1 MRVGNYFFD
10 LLKCFL
16 DAGKFTHPVTGPA
29 HTVTNTWEANRDVL
43 LTKGNS
49 RNIDASDISSIGY
62 TVNAIGQ
69 RTNATRSGAATNS
82 TAWAYD
88 NLGQLVQADDST
100 ATSDRAYQYDS
111 IGNREKTAAGTL
123 ELPNDP
129 NYAANA
135 LNQYTTIPQAAATP
149 VYDFDGNMTS
159 GPLPVSPTTNSTLVW
174 DAENRLVEI
183 KNGATT
189 LAAYSYDALS
199 RRIAKIPASGSA
211 TLYLYDGFNCI
222 AEYTGT
228 TLAKTYLWGMDLSGS
243 MQGAGGVGGLLA
255 ENHHA
260 GPTTSTFYPCY
271 DGNGNITEYL
281 NSNGISAA
289 HFEYD
294 PFGNTVVNT
303 GSVEL
308 FNYRFSTKPLDFE
321 TGLYYYNYR
330 YYDPLTGRWPSRDP
344 IGERGGKNLYGFV
357 GNDGVDRWD
366 RLGLAS
372 GCCKLPDGQQGPPQP
387 YDTSTQCCVKGSVID
402 KSKKETV
409 KICFRP
415 ADLPGGGIAN
425 AVAGKEHSWAKTS
438 QTETGQ
444 GIAGGAVP
452 GQPGGGSGYPG
463 VPTTMN
469 DHTGQ
474 SNAENTICVEVEV
487 NKCCFEKKIQEGTNT
502 GRWCPYAND
511 CGTVMKDAVN
521 GCGGNWDDVYNDY
534 LRKNQ
539 TYQDYWN
546 GVGEG
551 LLNQSRDP
559 GMWMQ

>member
-1 MRVGNYFFD
+1 MRVANYFFD

-43 LTKGNS
+43 LTKGNI
-49 RNIDASDISSIGY
+49 RNSDASDISSIGY

-69 RTNATRSGAATNS
+69 RTNATRTGAATNS

-88 NLGQLVQADDST
+88 NLGQLVQADDSA

-123 ELPNDP
+123 ELPGDP
-129 NYAANA
+129 NYVANA

-149 VYDFDGNMTS
+149 IYDFDGNMTS

-243 MQGAGGVGGLLA
+243 LQGAGGVGGLLA

-260 GPTTSTFYPCY
+260 GPTTSTFYPCF

-281 NSNGISAA
+281 YPDGTVAA

-294 PFGNTVVNT
+294 PFGNTTVNT
-303 GSVEL
+303 DTNNV
-308 FNYRFSTKPLDFE
+308 FAYRFSTKPLDFE

-330 YYDPLTGRWPSRDP
+330 YYDPLTGHWPSRDA
-344 IGERGGKNLYGFV
+344 IGEMGGVNLYNYTNNRGC
-357 GNDGVDRWD
+357 NAVDY
-366 RLGLAS
+366 LGLKLKRVEEDPDLIDPELVDPSSGNLAGHDAS
-372 GCCKLPDGQQGPPQP
+372 IIPEYPTKIIATYADTLFGLRQPVTVDGSMVIKMYMSNVLTNERTEVAKKHEREHYRIFKKWWNMVADEVNWVEYNWCPPCGQLA
-387 YDTSTQCCVKGSVID
+387 TSYANKTLALR
-402 KSKKETV
+402 
-409 KICFRP
+409 FRQ
-415 ADLPGGGIAN
+415 ADY
-425 AVAGKEHSWAKTS
+425 E
-438 QTETGQ
+438 
-444 GIAGGAVP
+444 
-452 GQPGGGSGYPG
+452 
-463 VPTTMN
+463 
-469 DHTGQ
+469 
-474 SNAENTICVEVEV
+474 NAELDKNAGANRWLEGYEKDVEAARVEYKAAMDAFYAKCV
-487 NKCCFEKKIQEGTNT
+487 NKN
-502 GRWCPYAND
+502 
-511 CGTVMKDAVN
+511 
-521 GCGGNWDDVYNDY
+521 
-534 LRKNQ
+534 
-539 TYQDYWN
+539 
-546 GVGEG
+546 
-551 LLNQSRDP
+551 
-559 GMWMQ
+559 